1 MVKLNDLDAKTWVK
15 STKSWFVLSGKS
27 RTKDVIRHPAKYPE
41 ELAEKFISF
50 FSKKGDIIFD
60 PFMGVGS
67 TGIAALRN
75 ERFCAG
81 IEINSTFQE
90 LANKRIFDL
99 SNDLFNECKDNCKI
113 ILGDSRNIKNY
124 PNSVDFIVTSPP
136 YWDILKKQ
144 RGNSDSQHKQRKEKE
159 LPLYYSDNENDL
171 GNITEYELFIK
182 ELMKVF
188 KNCSKILSKGKYMV
202 VVVQN
207 FRNTDGEYIPFAWD
221 LVSKIQKYNFTFEG
235 EQIWC
240 QEDKKLGIWG
250 YPSKFITNIHHH
262 YCLVFRKDA

>member
-1 MVKLNDLDAKTWVK
+1 MVRLNDLDAKSWLK

-27 RTKDVIRHPAKYPE
+27 RTKDVIKHPAKYPE
-41 ELAEKFISF
+41 ELAEKFILF
-50 FSKKGDIIFD
+50 FSKKGDKIFD
-60 PFMGVGS
+60 PFMGVAS
-67 TGIAALRN
+67 TSVAAIRN
-75 ERFCAG
+75 ERLCEG
-81 IEINSTFQE
+81 IEINNIFHE
-90 LANKRIFDL
+90 LAIKRTRDL
-99 SNDLFNECKDNCKI
+99 LNYNKDNCPI
-113 ILGDSRNIKNY
+113 VLGDSRDIKNY
-124 PNSVDFIVTSPP
+124 PSNVDFIITSPP

-188 KNCSKILSKGKYMV
+188 KNCSKILAKGKYMV

-262 YCLVFRKDA
+262 YCLVFRKNA